1 LLVSQSVGFEAY
13 VYFQAIKR
21 HFTSNYDYFKYHGKM
36 NLKKSSF
43 EKKRDRYQYAKLLK
57 TSDWEELVLSNIV
70 SNPNI
75 WVGDLFSEEAKIVY
89 YDWKKVNNSLTYTFK
104 SDINRFDDDLSN
116 TFKVKNGR
124 YPLPIDLYQK
134 GEIHLETLVLLNR
147 LFKCFDYW
155 DSKVE
160 DLILYP
166 LLSQKAR
173 KYEPFVKYKDTQKLI
188 QTIQSKYNVHI
199 KGQKTHGI

>member
-1 LLVSQSVGFEAY
+1 M
-13 VYFQAIKR
+13 K
-21 HFTSNYDYFKYHGKM
+21 
-36 NLKKSSF
+36 LKKSSF
-43 EKKRDRYQYAKLLK
+43 EKKNDRYQYAKLLK
-57 TSDWEELVLSNIV
+57 TSDWEGLVLSNIV

-75 WVGDLFSEEAKIVY
+75 WVGDLFSEEAMIVY

-134 GEIHLETLVLLNR
+134 GEIRLETLVLLNR
-147 LFKCFDYW
+147 IFKCFDYW
-155 DSKVE
+155 DSKIE

-166 LLSQKAR
+166 LLSQKVR

-188 QTIQSKYNVHI
+188 QIIQSKYNVHI
-199 KGQKTHGI
+199 KGQKTYGI